1 MEKRPELGRNLSAET
16 FKEFYYLKSELVEFC
31 KENKLQTGGGK
42 IELTERVFNFLKT
55 GEKETSGSIRKK
67 NKKLDEL
74 TLNSLIEKDMG
85 YGENIRAFY
94 ELHLGK
100 NFKFCVPFQR
110 WLKGNVGKTF
120 QDSIEAYKEIIKNK
134 DKTEKVIDRQFEYN
148 TYIRD
153 FFKDNKNKTLK
164 QAICCWKYKK
174 SIKGSNKYERSD
186 LCVLSASGEGK

>member
-1 MEKRPELGRNLSAET
+1 MEKRPKLSRNLSAET

-55 GEKETSGSIRKK
+55 GEKETRGSIRKK

>member
-1 MEKRPELGRNLSAET
+1 MEKRPDLNCNLNAET
-16 FKEFYYLKSELVEFC
+16 FKEFYYLKSELVGFC

-55 GEKETSGSIRKK
+55 GEREARGSIRKK
-67 NKKLDEL
+67 NKKLDEI
-74 TLNSLIEKDMG
+74 TLDSLIEKDMG

-110 WLKGNVGKTF
+110 WLKSNVGKTF

-186 LCVLSASGEGK
+186 LCALSASGEDK

>member
-55 GEKETSGSIRKK
+55 GEKETRGSIRKK

-164 QAICCWKYKK
+164 QAICCWKYNK

>member
-55 GEKETSGSIRKK
+55 GEKETRGSIRKK

>member
-1 MEKRPELGRNLSAET
+1 MEKRPELSRNLSAET

-55 GEKETSGSIRKK
+55 GEKETRGSIRKK

-134 DKTEKVIDRQFEYN
+134 DKIEKVIDRQFEYN

>member
-1 MEKRPELGRNLSAET
+1 MEKRPELSRNLSAET

-55 GEKETSGSIRKK
+55 GEKETRGSIRKK

>member
-55 GEKETSGSIRKK
+55 GEKVTRGSIRKK

-186 LCVLSASGEGK
+186 LCVLLASGEGK

>member
-1 MEKRPELGRNLSAET
+1 MEKRPELGCNLSAET

-55 GEKETSGSIRKK
+55 GEKETRGSIRKK

-186 LCVLSASGEGK
+186 LCVLLASGEGK